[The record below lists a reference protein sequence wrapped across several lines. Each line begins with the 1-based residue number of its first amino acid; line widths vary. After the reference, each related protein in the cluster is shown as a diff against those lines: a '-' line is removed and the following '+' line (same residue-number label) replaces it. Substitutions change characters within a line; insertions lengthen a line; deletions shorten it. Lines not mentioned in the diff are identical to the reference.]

1 MKPSSPTRTEVRALV
16 RLAVPLAIANA
27 GQSLMG
33 VVDAAVVGRAG
44 AAQLAGVG
52 LGSLLFFAVSVL
64 GMGTMMGLD
73 PLVSQALGAGDGR
86 RARHFLWQGAWLS
99 LVIGT
104 LLCVPLGFVP
114 LLLGPLGIAP
124 DVASQASGHLLA
136 RLPSLPALLFFFAA
150 RSYLQGSNA
159 PRAVVL
165 SAVMANVV
173 NLLLDLLLVFG
184 GATLP
189 AWAGPLRA
197 IPPLGA
203 VGSGV
208 ATAVATWLQA
218 AFVAWAAGRI
228 PVEGS
233 WVRRPVLG
241 EMRLAV
247 DVGAPVGL
255 HMAAEVGLFAM
266 VGILAGRL
274 GAVPM
279 AAHQV
284 AIALASFSFNAA
296 VGIGNAG
303 SVRVGWAVGSGDSP
317 AARRAG
323 MVAFGTGAA
332 LMSAWG
338 LAFVLFPGLFARA
351 MSSDPAV
358 VAATTPLLVVA
369 GLFQVSDGIQ
379 AVGAGVLRGAGD
391 TRFTLWANLAGH
403 WALGMPAA
411 LGLGLVLGWGVTGLW
426 WGLLIGLSA
435 VAVALFLRFRRV
447 ASREI
452 LPIRGRRG
460 SAPTARH
467 PPAV

>member
-1 MKPSSPTRTEVRALV
+1 
-16 RLAVPLAIANA
+16 
-27 GQSLMG
+27 
-33 VVDAAVVGRAG
+33 
-44 AAQLAGVG
+44 
-52 LGSLLFFAVSVL
+52 
-64 GMGTMMGLD
+64 
-73 PLVSQALGAGDGR
+73 
-86 RARHFLWQGAWLS
+86 
-99 LVIGT
+99 
-104 LLCVPLGFVP
+104 
-114 LLLGPLGIAP
+114 
-124 DVASQASGHLLA
+124 
-136 RLPSLPALLFFFAA
+136 
-150 RSYLQGSNA
+150 
-159 PRAVVL
+159 
-165 SAVMANVV
+165 MANVV

-197 IPPLGA
+197 IPALGA
-203 VGSGV
+203 VGSGI

-228 PVEGS
+228 PVEGR
-233 WVRRPVLG
+233 WVRRPVLR

-338 LAFVLFPGLFARA
+338 FAFVLFPGLFARA

-411 LGLGLVLGWGVTGLW
+411 LWLGLVLGWGITGLW

-452 LPIRGRRG
+452 LPIHGRRG
-460 SAPTARH
+460 STPAARH
-467 PPAV
+467 RPAV

>member
-1 MKPSSPTRTEVRALV
+1 VKLSAQNRAEVRALV
-16 RLAVPLAIANA
+16 RLAVPLALANA

-44 AAQLAGVG
+44 AVQLAGVG

-73 PLVSQALGAGDGR
+73 PLVSQALGAGDGP

-99 LVIGT
+99 LLIGV
-104 LLCVPLGFVP
+104 LLAVPLGFVP
-114 LLLGPLGIAP
+114 LALGPLGIAP
-124 DVASQASGHLLA
+124 EVAAQASGHLVA
-136 RLPSLPALLFFFAA
+136 RLPSLPAFLFFFAA

-184 GATLP
+184 GAGLP
-189 AWAGPLRA
+189 AGAGILRA

-203 VGSGV
+203 VGSGI

-218 AFVAWAAGRI
+218 GFVAWAVGRV
-228 PVEGS
+228 PVTGR
-233 WVRRPVLG
+233 WVRRPVPR

-247 DVGAPVGL
+247 TVGAPVGL

-303 SVRVGWAVGSGDSP
+303 SVRVGWAVGSRDTP

-323 MVAFGTGAA
+323 LVAFGTGAA

-338 LAFVLFPGLFARA
+338 LAFLLFPGLFARL

-358 VAATTPLLVVA
+358 VAATTPLLLVA

-391 TRFTLWANLAGH
+391 TRFTLWANLIGH

-411 LGLGLVLGWGVTGLW
+411 LGLGLALGWGVTGLW

-452 LPIRGRRG
+452 VPIQGRRP
-460 SAPTARH
+460 AAATAE
-467 PPAV
+467 PG

>member
-1 MKPSSPTRTEVRALV
+1 MKLSDPTRAEVRALV
-16 RLAVPLAIANA
+16 RLAVPLALANA

-73 PLVSQALGAGDGR
+73 PLVSQALGAGDGT

-99 LVIGT
+99 LLIGV
-104 LLCVPLGFVP
+104 LLAIPLGFVP
-114 LLLGPLGIAP
+114 LALGPLGIAP
-124 DVASQASGHLLA
+124 EVASQASGHLLA

-184 GATLP
+184 GASLP
-189 AWAGPLRA
+189 AVAGVLRA

-203 VGSGV
+203 VGSGI

-218 AFVAWAAGRI
+218 VFVAWAAGRV
-228 PVEGS
+228 PVPGR
-233 WVRRPVLG
+233 WVRRPVPR

-247 DVGAPVGL
+247 KVGAPVGL

-303 SVRVGWAVGSGDSP
+303 SVRVGWAVGSRDTPG
-317 AARRAG
+317 ARRAG

-338 LAFVLFPGLFARA
+338 LAFLLFPGLFARL

-358 VAATTPLLVVA
+358 VAATTPLLLVA

-391 TRFTLWANLAGH
+391 TRFTLWANLVGH

-411 LGLGLVLGWGVTGLW
+411 LGLGIALGWGVTGL
-426 WGLLIGLSA
+426 
-435 VAVALFLRFRRV
+435 
-447 ASREI
+447 
-452 LPIRGRRG
+452 
-460 SAPTARH
+460 
-467 PPAV
+467 